1 MRRSTLALALITTVI
16 TSTQLHAQQYVLGP
30 DSKPQPG
37 VPHGTVAGHELKPG
51 TLYPGT
57 PHTYSLYLP
66 AGYDASK
73 PAPFMIF
80 LDGSGFLRDTNPAPI
95 VLDNL
100 IARHDLPPLTAIF
113 IEPGVLPALSEQAQN
128 RFQRIFEYD
137 SLSHRFSPFPLTEL
151 LPHT

>member
-51 TLYPGT
+51 TLYPVT

-66 AGYDASK
+66 AGYDASA
-73 PAPFMIF
+73 PAP
-80 LDGSGFLRDTNPAPI
+80 DGPGPACRPRAPPPRPPAPPHPA
-95 VLDNL
+95 DPAPPGGGPTPSAPSSAKPGTTPPASPRRTDSCTPPPPPNPT
-100 IARHDLPPLTAIF
+100 APPL
-113 IEPGVLPALSEQAQN
+113 PAAGPSTT
-128 RFQRIFEYD
+128 R
-137 SLSHRFSPFPLTEL
+137 S
-151 LPHT
+151 